1 MGNSKSSENI
11 AEKNADFN
19 KPYSRET
26 RSLCPVC
33 HSVVKAH
40 VFEDEGR
47 IFIEKDCEEHGHF
60 KDVYWSDAVLFKGQL
75 KYAIEGDPVDNPN
88 TRGKDDCPRDC
99 GLCEGHKTHTMLANI
114 DLTNR
119 CNLHCPI
126 CFANAED
133 AGYVYEPTLEQVREM
148 LLMLRGQR
156 PNPVWAVQF
165 SGGEPTVYPRIFE
178 AIEMAKRLGVVYVIV
193 ATNGVKIAEDV
204 GFAKQ
209 LKRSGLTVV
218 YLQFDGLTPEPYLQA
233 RGFDALPVKL
243 QAVRNLREADIPT
256 TLVPTVV
263 KGVNDD
269 QLGAVIDY
277 GFRNLDV
284 IKAVN
289 FQPVAFTGRIDSEE
303 LEKMRIT
310 VSDVIRLVEDQTG
323 GRILRKDWMPI
334 PAFAPLEMM
343 MEKISNERRSK
354 ATTHPH
360 CGAGLYLFEKDGEY
374 LPMNRFIDLDSAREM
389 ILEELGSERHLL
401 SDLRLKTSLVYKI
414 SKTIDLKEAPGYFNY
429 GELLKEALHNG
440 LSEIPPILKK
450 KGLFVGCM
458 HFMDPYNFDLERVER
473 CCIHYATPDLRLIPF
488 CSYNIFH
495 RASVEE
501 KFSSKGTEQALL

>member
-1 MGNSKSSENI
+1 MGNTKSSENI
-11 AEKNADFN
+11 VEKNADFN
-19 KPYSRET
+19 KPYSKET

-33 HSVVKAH
+33 YSTVKAN

-60 KDVYWSDAVLFKGQL
+60 RDVYWSDAVLFKGQL
-75 KYAIEGDPVDNPN
+75 KYAVEGDPVDNPN
-88 TRGKDDCPRDC
+88 TRGRDDCPRSC

-165 SGGEPTVYPRIFE
+165 SGGEPTVYPQIFE
-178 AIEMAKRLGVVYVIV
+178 AIEMAKQLGVAYVIV

-233 RGFDALPVKL
+233 RGFNALPIKL

-310 VSDVIRLVEDQTG
+310 VSDVMRLVEEQTG

-343 MEKISNERRSK
+343 MEKISKERRSK
-354 ATTHPH
+354 ASTHPH
-360 CGAGLYLFEKDGEY
+360 CGAGLYLFENDGEY
-374 LPMNRFIDLDSAREM
+374 LPMNRFIDLDSARE
-389 ILEELGSERHLL
+389 IVLEELGSERHII
-401 SDLRLKTSLVYKI
+401 SDLRLRTSLVYKI
-414 SKTIDLKEAPGYFNY
+414 SRTIDLKEAPSYFNY
-429 GELLKEALHNG
+429 SELLKEALHNG

-501 KFSSKGTEQALL
+501 KFSIKRTE

>member
-1 MGNSKSSENI
+1 MGNSKSSEKI
-11 AEKNADFN
+11 VEKNVDFSV
-19 KPYSRET
+19 PYSRET

-33 HSVVKAH
+33 HSVVKTH

-60 KDVYWSDAVLFKGQL
+60 KDIYWSDAMLFKKQL
-75 KYAIEGDPVDNPN
+75 KYAVEGDPVDNPN
-88 TRGKDDCPRDC
+88 TRGRDDCPRDC

-133 AGYVYEPTLEQVREM
+133 VGYVYEPTLEQVREM

-165 SGGEPTVYPRIFE
+165 SGGEPTVYPQIFE
-178 AIEMAKRLGVVYVIV
+178 AIEMAKRLGVAYVIV

-218 YLQFDGLTPEPYLQA
+218 YLQFDGLTPKAYLQA
-233 RGFDALPVKL
+233 RGFDALPIKL
-243 QAVRNLREADIPT
+243 QAVRNLRGADIPT

-269 QLGAVIDY
+269 QLGSLIDY

-310 VSDVIRLVEDQTG
+310 VSDVMRLVEDQTG
-323 GRILRKDWMPI
+323 GRILRNDWMPI

-343 MEKISNERRSK
+343 MEKISKERRSK
-354 ATTHPH
+354 ASTHPH

-389 ILEELGSERHLL
+389 ILGELGSERHLL

-414 SKTIDLKEAPGYFNY
+414 SRTINLKEAPGYFNY

-501 KFSSKGTEQALL
+501 KFSSKRTG